1 MGFTAGNSSPKRNC
15 LDQCLLGSKES
26 QKMLLFVVYLYF
38 KSLIVKDLFGFYTVS
53 QALMPKRCN
62 VLLETVKEL
71 PPLQVP

>member
-1 MGFTAGNSSPKRNC
+1 VGFSAGSSSPKRNR

-26 QKMLLFVVYLYF
+26 QKLVVF
-38 KSLIVKDLFGFYTVS
+38 GSHFWIKALILKAFGDSYAAS